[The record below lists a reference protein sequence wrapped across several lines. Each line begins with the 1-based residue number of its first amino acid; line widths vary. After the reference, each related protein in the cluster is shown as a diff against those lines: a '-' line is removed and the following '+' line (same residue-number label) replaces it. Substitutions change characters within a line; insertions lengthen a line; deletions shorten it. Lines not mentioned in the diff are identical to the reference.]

1 MKSLIFSFT
10 LIFCIANISMAQ
22 DSLTM
27 KSGAIIQ
34 VKVIEVT
41 SNEVKYKKIDNLNGP
56 LYSVVKS
63 DLSMIRYENGTKD
76 DFSAIKNTLDPI
88 ISDMYFKGRTD
99 AIENYTGY
107 KTAGTATL
115 ITTSLPF
122 CGFMAGIVPALLCYS
137 TFPADENLGYPDST
151 LMKNRT
157 YATGYRDYANE
168 IKKKKVLKN
177 YFTGIPIY
185 IVSSGI
191 FMALVFNKGS
201 VMF

>member
-1 MKSLIFSFT
+1 MIMRALVLFYLFLCSAFL
-10 LIFCIANISMAQ
+10 LNAQ
-22 DSLTM
+22 DTLSIKPGNNSQM
-27 KSGAIIQ
+27 KVVDLGSSEASKSSGDLFTQGQKDAAI
-34 VKVIEVT
+34 
-41 SNEVKYKKIDNLNGP
+41 NYK
-56 LYSVVKS
+56 
-63 DLSMIRYENGTKD
+63 
-76 DFSAIKNTLDPI
+76 
-88 ISDMYFKGRTD
+88 
-99 AIENYTGY
+99 GY
-107 KTAGTATL
+107 KTSGTAVL
-115 ITTSLPF
+115 VTTAIPGYGILLGGLPIILADSR
-122 CGFMAGIVPALLCYS
+122 MPL
-137 TFPADENLGYPDST
+137 DENLGYPDST